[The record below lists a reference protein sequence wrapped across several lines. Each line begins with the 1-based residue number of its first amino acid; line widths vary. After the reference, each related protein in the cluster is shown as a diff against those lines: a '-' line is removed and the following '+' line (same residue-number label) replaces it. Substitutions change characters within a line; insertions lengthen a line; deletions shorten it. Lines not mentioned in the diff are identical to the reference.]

1 MYGSPIAMTHHGPHL
16 WADDLDG
23 DGLPD
28 LVVRVEWSVYPFY
41 GHNAIEKTRRP
52 SFTAG
57 SWTTRDP

>member
-1 MYGSPIAMTHHGPHL
+1 MTHHGPHL

-41 GHNAIEKTRRP
+41 GHNAIEMTRRP

-57 SWTTRDP
+57 SWPTRDA